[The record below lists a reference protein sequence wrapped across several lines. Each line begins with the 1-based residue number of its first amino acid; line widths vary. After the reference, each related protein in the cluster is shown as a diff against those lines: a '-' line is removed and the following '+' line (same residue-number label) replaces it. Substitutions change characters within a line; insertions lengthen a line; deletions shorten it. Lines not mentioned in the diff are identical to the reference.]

1 MNKPHS
7 SESAKVISLSA
18 SDADRIVALE
28 QRCFIPPLQAKRETV
43 LRRLAL
49 GHRMS
54 GIDVEGELYAMI
66 CLRYGWFEPGRDSDF
81 PATETGHC
89 LRPNDAP
96 FNAAFIYNLEVEP
109 RSRGSLLVRDLI
121 LTTLAQAVQDG
132 CRFAVATARIPSYN
146 GSDPRF
152 TQEVVPQNLEFR
164 QAIDRYLAGGA
175 YPTREEFLLDPCL
188 ALYNRFGNCNFS
200 PVLPGF
206 APGDTPSGEMR
217 VICWRDI
224 AQGGWA

>member
-1 MNKPHS
+1 MSKTTAPQ
-7 SESAKVISLSA
+7 SAAVVSLSVA
-18 SDADRIVALE
+18 DADRIVALE
-28 QRCFIPPLQAKRETV
+28 QRCFIPPLQVKREIV
-43 LRRLAL
+43 LERLSR
-49 GHRMS
+49 GHRMY
-54 GIDVEGELYAMI
+54 GVEVDGELHAMI

-81 PATETGHC
+81 PATETEHC
-89 LRPNDAP
+89 LRPSEP
-96 FNAAFIYNLEVEP
+96 RFNAAFIYNLEVEP

-121 LTTLAQAVQDG
+121 LSALSRAVQDG

-152 TQEVVPQNLEFR
+152 PQEVVPQNLEFR
-164 QAIDRYLAGGA
+164 QAIDRYLAGGP
-175 YPTREEFLLDPCL
+175 YPTHEEFLLDPCL
-188 ALYNRFGNCNFS
+188 ALYNRFGSVSFS

-206 APGDTPSGEMR
+206 APDDTPSGGMR